1 MSEKGQTLALT
12 QNVSRG
18 FLSGATLPTQ
28 EAIIQSQQVEVS
40 PQGVMTREEA
50 YNGPG
55 LNPVE
60 GHKFC
65 PGTQTRSRGELSC
78 LPLGVT
84 KSQALTLSTSYEEEL
99 MF

>member
-1 MSEKGQTLALT
+1 M
-12 QNVSRG
+12 
-18 FLSGATLPTQ
+18 
-28 EAIIQSQQVEVS
+28 S

-65 PGTQTRSRGELSC
+65 SGTQTRSRDELSC

-84 KSQALTLSTSYEEEL
+84 KASPLGPVLVGQLATEPFL
-99 MF
+99 